1 MGLKLKVEEKKTRTT
16 DENLIVD
23 VRTREEFAR
32 GAFPGAVNIPLD
44 ELEFRA
50 DELGSKDR
58 KIILYCASGSRSSY
72 ALQMLKAYGFTNP
85 ENGGG
90 LMRMMSRR

>member
-23 VRTREEFAR
+23 VRTREEFSR
-32 GAFPGAVNIPLD
+32 GAYPGAVNIPLD

-50 DELGSKDR
+50 DKLGSKDR

-72 ALQMLKAYGFTNP
+72 AVRILNSYGFKNT

>member
-1 MGLKLKVEEKKTRTT
+1 MKTRFNTNSEHKKVTT
-16 DENLIVD
+16 ETLIVD

-32 GAFPGAVNIPLD
+32 GAYPGALNIPLD
-44 ELEFRA
+44 ELEFRI
-50 DELGSKDR
+50 DEVGNKDR
-58 KIILYCASGSRSSY
+58 NIILYCASGSRSAYAARFLSSY
-72 ALQMLKAYGFTNP
+72 GYKNV